1 MAIKKQIEIGNSGL
15 TCDYWKIQRIE
26 LDFSQDSSKAN
37 EGKISEL
44 KIWISGYKDTE
55 SRTALKEPFFN
66 KEFNFKMDKFPIE
79 KQNLQGNNI
88 LKLAY
93 EELKK
98 HKDFEESEDDMNER
112 SKK

>member
-26 LDFSQDSSKAN
+26 MDFTHGSSKAN
-37 EGKISEL
+37 EGKTSEM
-44 KIWISGYKDTE
+44 KIWLSGYKDTD

-66 KEFNFKMDKFPIE
+66 KEYKFKMANFSTE
-79 KQNLQGNNI
+79 KQDLEGNNI

-93 EELKK
+93 EEVKK
-98 HKDFEESEDDMNER
+98 HKDFEESEDDLNER
-112 SKK
+112 SK

>member
-26 LDFSQDSSKAN
+26 LDFTQGSSKAN
-37 EGKISEL
+37 EEKVSDI
-44 KIWISGYKDTE
+44 KIWLSGYKDTD

-66 KEFNFKMDKFPIE
+66 KEYKFKMQNFPLE
-79 KQNLQGNNI
+79 KQDLQGNNI

-112 SKK
+112 SK